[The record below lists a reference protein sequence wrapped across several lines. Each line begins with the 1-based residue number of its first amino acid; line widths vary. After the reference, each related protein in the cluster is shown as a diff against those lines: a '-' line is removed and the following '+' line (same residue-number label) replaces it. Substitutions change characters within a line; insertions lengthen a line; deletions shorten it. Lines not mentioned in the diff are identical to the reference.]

1 MNLAHGHE
9 GKGLKWRY
17 VAHYKLYGVMKR
29 VAKVAIKFCELH
41 CEAQRVPSTEVT
53 AFLGSKRA
61 GEYGTKAFAPDRI
74 PSISIII
81 QCMNFTRYLCTFV
94 PALKDA
100 VLLEARHKYS
110 TLTNHVRCQKYL
122 LSFVLCDD
130 GSRGE

>member
-41 CEAQRVPSTEVT
+41 CEAQHVLSSEVT
-53 AFLGSKRA
+53 AFVGSKRV
-61 GEYGTKAFAPDRI
+61 GEYGIKAFAPDRI

-81 QCMNFTRYLCTFV
+81 QCMNFHTVSLHICTNFQRCCFV
-94 PALKDA
+94 EKRD
-100 VLLEARHKYS
+100 
-110 TLTNHVRCQKYL
+110 TNTVH
-122 LSFVLCDD
+122 
-130 GSRGE
+130 